1 MSHPDLETPRP
12 SSGESFSDAVTLAF
26 GDAEAQL
33 YGLVR
38 VGLTPDHSKDPGL
51 ASEHSKRP
59 GLASGPGEP
68 ARAGADHP
76 ARASGLALLFSGRD
90 LAAAGAVGAV
100 PVAEASYAP
109 PELRDMGI
117 ETVERFAR
125 WRARFESD
133 QGGFSLE
140 VSALSPPL
148 TFGDADPAGEA
159 AASQG
164 YEQLCLVEGTVR
176 AGETE
181 RPISCLGQR
190 GHTWGAPDW
199 DRLELTRTLSAW
211 LGHDAGLALA
221 SVRPARAK
229 GHADEAV
236 SAFLLEAADDGVTTR
251 PIADARL
258 STTYDGAGRQRR
270 AGLELWEDEEADYPR
285 RASGEV
291 LCGTSLELGRLRL
304 DCAFFEWHMEGR
316 AGVGRYDVLR
326 RV

>member
-1 MSHPDLETPRP
+1 MTDADLETPRP
-12 SSGESFSDAVTLAF
+12 PTGEGFSDAVTLAF

-38 VGLTPDHSKDPGL
+38 VGLAPG
-51 ASEHSKRP
+51 A
-59 GLASGPGEP
+59 
-68 ARAGADHP
+68 P
-76 ARASGLALLFSGRD
+76 ARASGLALLFAGRD
-90 LAAAGAVGAV
+90 LAAAGVAGAV
-100 PVAEASYAP
+100 PIDEPSFAP
-109 PELRDMGI
+109 PELEGMGI
-117 ETVERFAR
+117 ETVERLAH
-125 WRARFESD
+125 WRARFEAD
-133 QGGFSLE
+133 EGGFSLE

-148 TFGDADPAGEA
+148 TFGEGDPAGEA
-159 AASQG
+159 AATQG

-176 AGETE
+176 AGGKE

-199 DRLELTRTLSAW
+199 ERLELIRTLSAW
-211 LGHDAGLALA
+211 LGEDAGLALA
-221 SVRPARAK
+221 SARPARAK
-229 GHADEAV
+229 GHAEEAV
-236 SAFLLEAADDGVTTR
+236 SAFLLEAVDDGITSR

-270 AGLELWEDEEADYPR
+270 AGLELWEDEDADYPR

-316 AGVGRYDVLR
+316 TGVGRYDVLR
-326 RV
+326 KA